1 MFFFDNPDK
10 SGIFNCGTGH
20 AESFCEIANAL
31 KEKYTDAKVE
41 YIPFPDSL
49 KGKYQTFTE
58 SDITKLRSAGYDKP
72 FTNLKT
78 GTLKYAEILEKS
90 GGYII

>member
-1 MFFFDNPDK
+1 M
-10 SGIFNCGTGH
+10 
-20 AESFCEIANAL
+20 
-31 KEKYTDAKVE
+31 E

-58 SDITKLRSAGYDKP
+58 SNITKLRNAGYDKP
-72 FTNLKT
+72 FTSLKS

>member
-1 MFFFDNPDK
+1 MICVSKYSAF
-10 SGIFNCGTGH
+10 
-20 AESFCEIANAL
+20 ALNAL
-31 KEKYTDAKVE
+31 KEKYINAKVE

-58 SDITKLRSAGYDKP
+58 SNITKLRNAGYDKP
-72 FTNLKT
+72 FTSLKS